1 MRGRKLR
8 EVERLIEFLRQGLKM
23 VPVFIIGVLTKK
35 AAVRALPEQRPFGRA
50 EKN

>member
-8 EVERLIEFLRQGLKM
+8 EVERLIEFLRQGPGM
-23 VPVFIIGVLTKK
+23 VPVFIMGVLKKK
-35 AAVRALPEQRPFGRA
+35 AVVLAMPEQRPFGRA